1 MIVRLILKRLLL
13 AAVTLLVVSAF
24 IFWTTAVLPGDV
36 AARVLGREST
46 PAQRALFDK
55 EMHLDRP
62 VVVRYG
68 IWLAGAVHGDFGISL
83 ASQLRVAGIVA
94 PALRN
99 TLLLGLYALVL
110 YVPLSILLSTL
121 GAVFRGRPL
130 DAGIS
135 TVTLVALSLPEFV
148 LRSEERRV
156 GKECISRWS
165 PGDEKKR
172 KQHDAVCAYGRHS

>member
-1 MIVRLILKRLLL
+1 
-13 AAVTLLVVSAF
+13 
-24 IFWTTAVLPGDV
+24 
-36 AARVLGREST
+36 
-46 PAQRALFDK
+46 
-55 EMHLDRP
+55 
-62 VVVRYG
+62 
-68 IWLAGAVHGDFGISL
+68 AGAVHGDFGISL

-94 PALRN
+94 PALRD

-148 LRSEERRV
+148 L
-156 GKECISRWS
+156 GTILLIAF
-165 PGDEKKR
+165 
-172 KQHDAVCAYGRHS
+172 AVIWPILPPMALIEQAQNPLDFLRAATLPALTLTVAMSVYAVRMLRDHLIEVLGSDYVRMATLNRLPRTRLLLRHALPNA